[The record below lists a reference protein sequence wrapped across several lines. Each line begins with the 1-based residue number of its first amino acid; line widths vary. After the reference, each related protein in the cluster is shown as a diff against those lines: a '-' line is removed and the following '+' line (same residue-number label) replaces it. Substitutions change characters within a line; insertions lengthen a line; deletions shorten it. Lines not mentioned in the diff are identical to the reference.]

1 MFFSKTP
8 LSFTPSLRGFFA
20 VLSAGRFINAGYL
33 SGVWSGQQKTFFSGS
48 LGVSGYKNHAGDL
61 SVCAFDLA
69 FAVAFKSAGIYV
81 IPVLSLM
88 GETK

>member
-1 MFFSKTP
+1 MFSPKTSP
-8 LSFTPSLRGFFA
+8 GLTPSLSRGFFA
-20 VLSAGRFINAGYL
+20 VHSAGRFINASGL
-33 SGVWSGQQKTFFSGS
+33 SGFGMDSEKS
-48 LGVSGYKNHAGDL
+48 L

-69 FAVAFKSAGIYV
+69 FAVALKSAGTNE